1 MFGLQFLPIIVL
13 AKPLSIA
20 SHGLSLEI
28 KSKNYG
34 QLKS

>member
-28 KSKNYG
+28 KSNYG